1 MQHYMVYILGL
12 RAVNINIMKGMID
25 MKKFLGVIVAV
36 AICVCFAIPC
46 FAVEDTTA
54 SSDSSLGELASM
66 LENGGAS
73 LDELN
78 KLLQN
83 EDLMAAFEDSDI
95 AALFGDASNGDTD
108 ALAELESAFAGLG
121 EDDSVTLLPEDVTM
135 PEDVSEMLNGLNDAV
150 NSTGTTA
157 AEADTDEDVVPADT
171 TAPASSILDSIL
183 APLSAVMDVAPFEKL
198 LEDADNSDIG
208 AIINLIASVMTSEG
222 IDFASFT
229 SADVGAFDI
238 ANLLTTTDKTDGNKT
253 PIANL
258 AESATD
264 VTAGLADTLISGL
277 EGLGLDTKTIEGLL
291 DNEIVNFF
299 ANMYIGFIG
308 KTEQAPAE
316 ETTAAP
322 AVVTTTTPKTGDTA
336 SVFVAIATLFVSG
349 TAAGVCLK
357 KKENV

>member
-1 MQHYMVYILGL
+1 MYIHSPW
-12 RAVNINIMKGMID
+12 AVNINIMKGMID

-108 ALAELESAFAGLG
+108 ALAEIESAIAGI
-121 EDDSVTLLPEDVTM
+121 EDKVTM
-135 PEDVSEMLNGLNDAV
+135 PEDVSEVIDGLNNAI
-150 NSTGTTA
+150 NSADTTA
-157 AEADTDEDVVPADT
+157 AEADEEVVQQADT
-171 TAPASSILDSIL
+171 TAQAPSSLDKII
-183 APLSAVMDVAPFEKL
+183 APLAAIMDIAPFEKL
-198 LEDADNSDIG
+198 LSDADNSDIT
-208 AIINLIASVMTSEG
+208 AIINLVASVMTSEG

-229 SADVGAFDI
+229 SDDIGQFDI
-238 ANLLTTTDKTDGNKT
+238 ANLLTTTDKSSGNKT

-264 VTAGLADTLISGL
+264 VTAGLADTLVSGL
-277 EGLGLDTKTIEGLL
+277 EALGLDTKTIEGLL

-308 KTEQAPAE
+308 KTEEAPAE
-316 ETTAAP
+316 DPTTTAP
-322 AVVTTTTPKTGDTA
+322 AVVTTTTPKTGDTS
-336 SVFVAIATLFVSG
+336 SVFVAIAALFVSG